1 MTDDKL
7 YPISLGPPCKE
18 ILDMT
23 KSVCKLCRKEYAFKG
38 KTCLLYMYFNSWTWT
53 TKTCYV
59 IRFRISNIMN
69 ISKIIFKKIRTL
81 RQKNWQLAFKINYR
95 DVFTSSSK
103 VKIVDVHYTAFNIEV
118 RKWIKLF
125 IITYPNSPMLQKNL
139 KIQYESIRV
148 SSDPNFYR
156 QDEEES
162 QA

>member
-59 IRFRISNIMN
+59 IRFRISSIMN
-69 ISKIIFKKIRTL
+69 INKIIFKKIRTL

-125 IITYPNSPMLQKNL
+125 IITYPVHLKEYIPTLSFKISQKL
-139 KIQYESIRV
+139 I
-148 SSDPNFYR
+148 
-156 QDEEES
+156 
-162 QA
+162 